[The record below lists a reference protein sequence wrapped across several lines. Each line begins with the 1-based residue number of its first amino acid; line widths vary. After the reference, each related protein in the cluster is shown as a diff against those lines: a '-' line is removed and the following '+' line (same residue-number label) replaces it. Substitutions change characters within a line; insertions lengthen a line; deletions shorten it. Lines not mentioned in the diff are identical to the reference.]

1 MDIPVPTE
9 ELDYDEDAEELFTG
23 PSFADDSLEEE
34 YDDLEISDEQTGAQ
48 SGGIIATTDAMDA
61 SGPVLVSQYT
71 QLGAAPGTA
80 QPVVSGQRDFEPEG
94 PPQSST
100 DKTRI

>member
-34 YDDLEISDEQTGAQ
+34 YDEPEFSDEQTGAQ
-48 SGGIIATTDAMDA
+48 SGGIIATTDATGA
-61 SGPVLVSQYT
+61 SGPVLGSQYT
-71 QLGAAPGTA
+71 Q
-80 QPVVSGQRDFEPEG
+80 
-94 PPQSST
+94 
-100 DKTRI
+100 